1 MYEAYEIGVTLGMGV
16 AAGVLLA
23 GILAPRR
30 FGFVATVLGAAVIG
44 VVAGLLVHGWLD
56 IPGGVIGGVLGAA
69 AASVVVRGAMRR
81 GATMGATAFMLAGA
95 AIIIAMLSL
104 IPLVGYVA
112 AIGAPI
118 FAIRKVRSEPERYA
132 GLRTLA
138 K

>member
-1 MYEAYEIGVTLGMGV
+1 MECS
-16 AAGVLLA
+16 
-23 GILAPRR
+23 AP
-30 FGFVATVLGAAVIG
+30 
-44 VVAGLLVHGWLD
+44 
-56 IPGGVIGGVLGAA
+56 A

-95 AIIIAMLSL
+95 AIIIAIVSL